1 VAKQY
6 RSWTPRQ
13 SFLLPPSPL
22 EWLRESHLAYFVLDV
37 VDEVDL
43 SSIEISI
50 QSKDPRG
57 ERPYSPRMMIALLL
71 YAYCTGVYS
80 SRRIGSATYED
91 IPFRV
96 LAGGSHP
103 HFTTINQFRLDH
115 LEALKALFLE
125 VLKLCQRAGLVRLG
139 HVALDGSKV
148 QANASKHKAMTYERM
163 SEDEKRLS
171 LEIEELLERA
181 RRVDQEEDE
190 PSAGAEQ
197 REEDIPAELA
207 RRESRLARIREAKAA
222 LEQDAAKARAEKLRK
237 QAEEQQSKAND
248 PAVNPVEKKRA
259 RTRAEKAEVQAD
271 KLDPSQPQADTLGEK
286 AWPHHRVPANV
297 DGTPKPNAQRN
308 FTDADSRIMLKDGAY
323 LQAYNAQIIVDD
335 HAQVIVAEGVS
346 NQAPDQEHLVPMV
359 RSAVENCG
367 DAPKKMTA
375 DNGYL
380 SVANIEFCDK
390 SQIDAHIAVGREQ
403 DRDAPPPSQTAETTP
418 AQLARNQ
425 MRNKLQMPD
434 GKAIYARRKSTV
446 EPVLGQIKGA
456 RRFRMFSLR
465 SFRKVR
471 GEWTLVCLTHNL
483 LKLYRSKLATL
494 AA

>member
-1 VAKQY
+1 MVSWQSNTVRGRRDN
-6 RSWTPRQ
+6 RSFCRR
-13 SFLLPPSPL
+13 LLWS
-22 EWLRESHLAYFVLDV
+22 
-37 VDEVDL
+37 
-43 SSIEISI
+43 
-50 QSKDPRG
+50 
-57 ERPYSPRMMIALLL
+57 
-71 YAYCTGVYS
+71 
-80 SRRIGSATYED
+80 
-91 IPFRV
+91 
-96 LAGGSHP
+96 
-103 HFTTINQFRLDH
+103 
-115 LEALKALFLE
+115 
-125 VLKLCQRAGLVRLG
+125 
-139 HVALDGSKV
+139 GSK
-148 QANASKHKAMTYERM
+148 
-163 SEDEKRLS
+163 
-171 LEIEELLERA
+171 
-181 RRVDQEEDE
+181 
-190 PSAGAEQ
+190 
-197 REEDIPAELA
+197 
-207 RRESRLARIREAKAA
+207 REAKAA

-248 PAVNPVEKKRA
+248 PVVNPVEKKRA
-259 RTRAEKAEVQAD
+259 RTRAEKAEAQAEN
-271 KLDPSQPQADTLGEK
+271 LDPSQQQADTLGDK

-335 HAQVIVAEGVS
+335 HAQMIVAEGVS
-346 NQAPDQEHLVPMV
+346 HQAPDQEHLVPMV
-359 RSAVENCG
+359 RSALENCG

-380 SVANIEFCDK
+380 SVTNIEFCDK

-403 DRDAPPPSQTAETTP
+403 NRDAPPPSQTAETTP

-446 EPVLGQIKGA
+446 EPVLGQLEGA

-494 AA
+494 AAS